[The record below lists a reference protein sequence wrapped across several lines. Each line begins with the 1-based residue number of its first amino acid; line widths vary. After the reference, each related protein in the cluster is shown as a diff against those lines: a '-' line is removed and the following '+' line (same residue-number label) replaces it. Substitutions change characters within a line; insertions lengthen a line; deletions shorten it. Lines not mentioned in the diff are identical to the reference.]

1 MDKQKQEIEESV
13 PDVTVDTV
21 NDGEALKVTFDSGIL
36 FVTNSSTV
44 SDASRSSLRNF
55 ATTLKNNP
63 DTDIKVVGY
72 TDNTGAVDYNQTLS
86 EKRAQ
91 SVYDYLMQQ
100 GVSSDHMEY
109 EGKGVHDPVAD
120 NTTPEGHSLNR
131 RVEILIL
138 ANEKMVREAQ
148 AGTLE

>member
-100 GVSSDHMEY
+100 GVSSDRMEY